1 MAIAFEHHTGL
12 AGVPP
17 RTENPAVFVAAF
29 NVTFLAA
36 AALSMAA
43 VATSAA
49 LGDRRRVSPGLKTNA
64 RPIIPAYRAKAE
76 GTSLTVVER
85 ARSKLSARGAM
96 GLNLEEASAL
106 E

>member
-1 MAIAFEHHTGL
+1 MAIAFEHHKGI

-49 LGDRRRVSPGLKTNA
+49 LGDRRRVSPGFENQRETHYPGLP
-64 RPIIPAYRAKAE
+64 RE
-76 GTSLTVVER
+76 GRRNQPHSGRTSKE
-85 ARSKLSARGAM
+85 
-96 GLNLEEASAL
+96 
-106 E
+106 